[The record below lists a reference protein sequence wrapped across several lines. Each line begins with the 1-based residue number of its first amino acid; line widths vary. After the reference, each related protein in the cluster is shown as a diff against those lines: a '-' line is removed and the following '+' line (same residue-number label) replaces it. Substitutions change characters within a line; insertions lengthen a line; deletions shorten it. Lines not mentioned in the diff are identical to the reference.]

1 MAGWWKTRGDVIS
14 ACYGSPRLE
23 TGGEGAGPVLRDKEA
38 LEEFKELK
46 KRLNIEFAALDQRL
60 AETSRRIGAY
70 AARIDDDLADFRHP
84 RIRRCVDD
92 LCATVDQLDEAP
104 LRVYAA
110 LARVAKDVL
119 LDDWGTDFWAVPGKV
134 GYTPSGEIPRWTAE
148 EEQDDLFA
156 DEDLPEPAASAE
168 GDADREES
176 AAELLDRI
184 DRCAA
189 HLRALFGSFAEIWT
203 AVRSAAEIGDD
214 SALTFE
220 IAKLKRLPE
229 ELRSAFALWTDD
241 VDRLYEVS
249 PETLSH
255 IRAVVRPT
263 PGQLEIF

>member
-1 MAGWWKTRGDVIS
+1 M
-14 ACYGSPRLE
+14 
-23 TGGEGAGPVLRDKEA
+23 LRDKEA

-46 KRLNIEFAALDQRL
+46 KRLNVEFAALDQRL
-60 AETSRRIGAY
+60 TEVSQRIGEH
-70 AARIDDDLADFRHP
+70 AARIEGDLDDFRYP
-84 RIRRCVDD
+84 RIKRCVDD
-92 LCATVDQLDEAP
+92 LCATVDHLDEAP

-134 GYTPSGEIPRWTAE
+134 GYTPSGEIPRWAAE
-148 EEQDDLFA
+148 EEQGDLFA
-156 DEDLPEPAASAE
+156 DDELPEPADSGTE
-168 GDADREES
+168 EDADREET

-184 DRCAA
+184 DRCAL
-189 HLRALFGSFAEIWT
+189 HLRALFASFAEVWT

-220 IAKLKRLPE
+220 LAKLGRLPE
-229 ELRSAFALWTDD
+229 ELRSAFEAWTDD

-249 PETLSH
+249 PETLGH